1 MAKFKVLYPD
11 VLSAD
16 DNAVERKISGDSAEF
31 LIFNEKSPSNIGD
44 DVWGSAEAMV
54 TGLSMPIGAAVIAK
68 LEECKIIAR
77 LGVGYD
83 LIDIEA
89 AGAKGIPVCNVP
101 DYGTNEVA
109 DHALALLLSLTRG
122 ISQYTET
129 YRNAGSDGWDYKI
142 TPVMTRMVGKCF
154 GVVGLGRIGT
164 AAAMRAK
171 GFGMKV
177 IAYDP
182 YIPHGQELA
191 LQVGRVHSLEELL
204 SSADFVSI
212 HSPLSDETH
221 HLINT
226 AAVSKMKEGTVLVNT
241 ARGGICD
248 LDAIYDGLK
257 SGRIGAAGLDVFEH
271 EPPADTHPLITA
283 WRARED
289 WLEGRFVATPHSAF
303 FSPTSSRELRE
314 KAITTCIDRLEN
326 GRLRN
331 CVNLEF
337 LKTG

>member
-1 MAKFKVLYPD
+1 
-11 VLSAD
+11 
-16 DNAVERKISGDSAEF
+16 
-31 LIFNEKSPSNIGD
+31 
-44 DVWGSAEAMV
+44 
-54 TGLSMPIGAAVIAK
+54 
-68 LEECKIIAR
+68 
-77 LGVGYD
+77 
-83 LIDIEA
+83 
-89 AGAKGIPVCNVP
+89 
-101 DYGTNEVA
+101 
-109 DHALALLLSLTRG
+109 
-122 ISQYTET
+122 
-129 YRNAGSDGWDYKI
+129 
-142 TPVMTRMVGKCF
+142 
-154 GVVGLGRIGT
+154 
-164 AAAMRAK
+164 MRAK

-191 LQVGRVHSLEELL
+191 LQVDRVHSLEELL

-221 HLINT
+221 HLINK
-226 AAVSKMKEGTVLVNT
+226 AAVSKMKEGAVLVNT